1 MTGYERARAALQG
14 ETPDRVP
21 VCLINFMSIAG
32 DNDVGLDELFRDGKM
47 MAELHQAAW
56 REFGHDVIH
65 LQNGVASVSEALG
78 CQVECFHEVPPA
90 VRRSVIGDVRDW
102 RRLEKPDFSRSGTLV
117 AELVRTTRI
126 LAEKLDTA
134 VLVRAEAEC
143 GPFTLA
149 GEMMGVENFLTQLAD
164 PERHAD
170 IHALLGFLTEVV
182 TDFSLEQ
189 AKAGAHVVG
198 IGDPLAGP
206 DLLAPRMYL
215 EFAYPYQ
222 KRLADSLRR
231 RKTDLVIHMCGDIT
245 KIFGQ
250 VARTGARAIELDY
263 KVDAEKCRKL
273 DEDICIVG
281 NSDPSGILALGTP
294 EAVRDSVRSAIR
306 ALGVTGHFILGPGC
320 DLPYSTPKANI
331 HALMEAA
338 RTFGNYHEGR
348 IAQ

>member
-1 MTGYERARAALQG
+1 MTSYERATAALYG

-32 DNDVGLDELFRDGKM
+32 DNGVGLDELFRDGKM
-47 MAELHQAAW
+47 MADLHRAAL
-56 REFGHDVIH
+56 REFGHDIVH

-78 CQVECFHEVPPA
+78 CQVECFHAVPPA
-90 VRRSVIGDVRDW
+90 VRRSVIVDVRDW
-102 RRLEKPDFSRSGTLV
+102 RQLKRPDFCRSGTLA
-117 AELVRTTRI
+117 AELIRTTRI
-126 LAEKLDTA
+126 LVEKLDKS

-164 PERHAD
+164 PQRHAD

-182 TDFSLEQ
+182 TDFSLAQ
-189 AKAGAHVVG
+189 AEAGAHLVG

-206 DLLAPRMYL
+206 DLLSPHWYL

-222 KRLADSLRR
+222 KRLAHSLGS
-231 RKTDLVIHMCGDIT
+231 RKIDLVIHMCGDIT

-250 VARTGARAIELDY
+250 VASTGARAVELDY
-263 KVDAEKCRKL
+263 KVDADKCRRL
-273 DEDICIVG
+273 NEDICIIG
-281 NSDPSGILALGTP
+281 NIDPSGILALGTP
-294 EAVRDSVRSAIR
+294 EEVQDKAKLAIR
-306 ALGVTGHFILGPGC
+306 VLGRRGHFILGPGC
-320 DLPYSTPKANI
+320 DLPYETPKTNI
-331 HALMEAA
+331 HAFMEAA
-338 RTFGNYHEGR
+338 KKFGNYQENR